1 MRLTREINVFAFYL
15 GSSTTTRQSRNNN
28 NVLNTSKNGFRG
40 IDENDETIFMIM
52 NIEEEHSQRP
62 DFRFQIH
69 EAEISEGE
77 TATSITISEAE
88 ANFLE
93 LTTKKINV
101 DTENEALFQSNLQ
114 EGTSG
119 SDQALNQDISDM
131 ELSSRLLSILNEALA
146 NPVSET
152 NPPEETLGSDQALN
166 HDILDM
172 ELSSELLIVLNE
184 ASAYPL
190 SETNRPEESLGSN
203 EASDIDVSDMGLSSE
218 LLSILNEALAYPL
231 SETNQPEESLSSNE
245 ASDIDISDMELSSE
259 QLSVLNEALNYPI
272 FEANLPVEAQD
283 SSGDDVQQ
291 PVRLFDEVE
300 ISRPEEA
307 VEDL

>member
-1 MRLTREINVFAFYL
+1 
-15 GSSTTTRQSRNNN
+15 
-28 NVLNTSKNGFRG
+28 
-40 IDENDETIFMIM
+40 MIM

-77 TATSITISEAE
+77 TATSITISEAV

-119 SDQALNQDISDM
+119 SDQALNQNIS
-131 ELSSRLLSILNEALA
+131 
-146 NPVSET
+146 
-152 NPPEETLGSDQALN
+152 
-166 HDILDM
+166 DM

-190 SETNRPEESLGSN
+190 SKTNRPEESLGSN

-231 SETNQPEESLSSNE
+231 SETNQPEES
-245 ASDIDISDMELSSE
+245 DIDISDIELSSE

>member
-101 DTENEALFQSNLQ
+101 DTENEALFQSNLH

-190 SETNRPEESLGSN
+190 SKTNRPEESLGSN

-231 SETNQPEESLSSNE
+231 SETNQPEES
-245 ASDIDISDMELSSE
+245 DIDISDIELSSE